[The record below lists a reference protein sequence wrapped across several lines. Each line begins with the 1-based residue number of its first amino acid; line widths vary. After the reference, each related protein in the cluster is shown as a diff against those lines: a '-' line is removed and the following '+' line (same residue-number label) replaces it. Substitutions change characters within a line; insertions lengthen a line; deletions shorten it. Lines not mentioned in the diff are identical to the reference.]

1 MATSGMAASNSR
13 LATLALHLRPDGRS
27 PAAAE
32 AHATAGLLNYI
43 KGLFGGGAPAEL
55 RVGMIGLDTSHV
67 PAFTDC
73 LNNPENEHHVPGA
86 KVVAAVKGGPEN
98 KGSADMPSSRDRV
111 EGYSKQLVEE
121 YGVQLYDTVEEMCEH
136 VDCVFLESVDG
147 RPHLAQAA
155 PVIAA
160 GKALFI
166 DKPMAGSLADAL
178 EIFRLAEAAGVPVW
192 SASAVRFG
200 AQTQAVRAG
209 SLDGPPAYAETSSP
223 ATLDLSLGQ
232 PDLFGYGIHGCDSL
246 FAVMGTG
253 CERVKRGTTPDGSIE
268 VTGYW
273 AGGRVGVFR
282 EANPDAGRE
291 PYTGMARGAGGAE
304 SEIGENGGYALL
316 MEQAIEAFKTGVV
329 PIPPEETIELLAF
342 MEAADLS
349 KARDGAEVT
358 IAEVMEAA
366 APKA

>member
-1 MATSGMAASNSR
+1 MAASNSR

-121 YGVQLYDTVEEMCEH
+121 YGVQLYDTVEEMCEN

-166 DKPMAGSLADAL
+166 DKVPPSAMALPIEHRDSVAQ
-178 EIFRLAEAAGVPVW
+178 RLACTGYARCGRIAADGGLAGGRARDLPAGGGGRRPGV
-192 SASAVRFG
+192 
-200 AQTQAVRAG
+200 
-209 SLDGPPAYAETSSP
+209 D
-223 ATLDLSLGQ
+223 
-232 PDLFGYGIHGCDSL
+232 
-246 FAVMGTG
+246 
-253 CERVKRGTTPDGSIE
+253 RVISDGSI
-268 VTGYW
+268 
-273 AGGRVGVFR
+273 
-282 EANPDAGRE
+282 
-291 PYTGMARGAGGAE
+291 
-304 SEIGENGGYALL
+304 
-316 MEQAIEAFKTGVV
+316 
-329 PIPPEETIELLAF
+329 
-342 MEAADLS
+342 
-349 KARDGAEVT
+349 VT
-358 IAEVMEAA
+358 IVTFQYSSTTLCQFSYHIR
-366 APKA
+366 